1 MQRGVGMA
9 SAERLR
15 EIVPLGSRGT
25 PEAVARVAVFLASA
39 ESDYLNG
46 HALVVDGG
54 WVAH

>member
-1 MQRGVGMA
+1 MA
-9 SAERLR
+9 SPERLR

-25 PEAVARVAVFLASA
+25 PEAVAHVTLFLVSA

-46 HALVVDGG
+46 HAAVVDGG